1 MTRGYSGSEA
11 LVMKLKQQTA
21 NEHHLIPSKLGLLW
35 THIRI
40 LVSCDAL
47 ILFSSLKTYLTEQAR
62 SDLPP
67 IPASELPFKCHLCEG
82 SFGERSDALDHIR
95 IQHPSE
101 FQLLMSKGALETT
114 SEEDRIQHDE
124 HDEVEHSRGRFP
136 DYAHRKVSIKKLAR
150 GRNGKDNTGCKK
162 AFSI

>member
-1 MTRGYSGSEA
+1 M
-11 LVMKLKQQTA
+11 LVCFKLTFFFLEQPR
-21 NEHHLIPSKLGLLW
+21 NE
-35 THIRI
+35 
-40 LVSCDAL
+40 
-47 ILFSSLKTYLTEQAR
+47 
-62 SDLPP
+62 LPP

-114 SEEDRIQHDE
+114 SEEDRIQHDD

-136 DYAHRKVSIKKLAR
+136 DYAHRKV
-150 GRNGKDNTGCKK
+150 NN
-162 AFSI
+162 